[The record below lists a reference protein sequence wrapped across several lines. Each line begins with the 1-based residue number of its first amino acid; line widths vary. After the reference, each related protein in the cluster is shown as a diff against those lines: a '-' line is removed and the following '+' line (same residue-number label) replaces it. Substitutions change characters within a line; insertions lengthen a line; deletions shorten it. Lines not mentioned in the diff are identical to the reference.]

1 MITAARTSTVAMPAP
16 LARSNTI
23 PVAEPPKGGAE
34 PTTPR
39 DGVPTGPGG
48 RLGQNEFLK
57 LLVAQMNNQDPLN
70 PMDGQQLAAQ
80 MAQFSTVEQLLQMN
94 EKLDAQA
101 ATDGKVL
108 EALDKLGEQQG
119 MDAEAMLA
127 AIEST
132 MALGAVGKIGVI
144 PGDKLF
150 IDAQGRGVATF
161 DAGAPASARGK
172 LRIIDSKGELVA
184 ERTLSNVAPG
194 MQSLD
199 LTTFDPPL
207 DLPQGEYRFAVDLQD
222 DKGAFKP
229 AKIFTSGR
237 ITGLTATP
245 QGPQLLIGDR
255 LTVPFSRLLQVRN

>member
-1 MITAARTSTVAMPAP
+1 MITASRTTTLPLPTSAPMRNVLPA
-16 LARSNTI
+16 
-23 PVAEPPKGGAE
+23 AEPPKGGAE
-34 PTTPR
+34 PTPPR
-39 DGVPTGPGG
+39 DGVPTGAGG

-101 ATDGKVL
+101 ETDGQLL
-108 EALDKLGEQQG
+108 EAIDKLGEQQAT
-119 MDAEAMLA
+119 DAESMLA

-144 PGDKLF
+144 AGDRLF
-150 IDAQGRGVATF
+150 VDGQGRGVATF
-161 DAGAPASARGK
+161 DAGATASRGGK
-172 LRIIDSKGELVA
+172 LRILDAKGELVA
-184 ERTLSNVAPG
+184 ERTLGPIAPG

-199 LTTFDPPL
+199 LSTFDPKL

-255 LTVPFSRLLQVRN
+255 LTVPFSRLLQVRT